1 MGGHWPLK
9 FLPDFP
15 LHSVGNGLDRSVAL
29 DYHPCE
35 RLFSGSGTVKT
46 VPYNFYNVCV
56 NPFPTIQLLTP
67 PS

>member
-35 RLFSGSGTVKT
+35 RLFSGSETVKT
-46 VPYNFYNVCV
+46 VPYNAFIR
-56 NPFPTIQLLTP
+56 FTAAFIP
-67 PS
+67 PPNS